1 MLREVKLL
9 NNLNK
14 MGKLTKNRKLSEAK
28 IDKTKLYNLDE
39 ACLLLKDITTT
50 KFDASVDL
58 AVRLGVDPKKANEM
72 VRGVVSLPNGT
83 GKDMKVL
90 ALVSPDKED
99 EAKKAGADFVGKD
112 DFLEK
117 IKGGWTDVDKIVV
130 TPDLMAQLGKLG
142 KVLGPKGLMPNPKSG
157 TVTNDVAKAI
167 KELKAGKLDAR
178 VEKNGI
184 LQSSIGKTSFS
195 EDQLKEN
202 FNTLQTAVMS
212 AKPNSFKG
220 KYLKS
225 VVISSSLGPGIKIG
239 IE

>member
-1 MLREVKLL
+1 M
-9 NNLNK
+9 
-14 MGKLTKNRKLSEAK
+14 KLTKFSKSVIEKLNSS
-28 IDKTKLYNLDE
+28 KLYNVEE
-39 ACLLLKDITTT
+39 ALSLMMNFKR
-50 KFDASVDL
+50 DAFNESVDV
-58 AVRLGVDPKKANEM
+58 AFNLGVDPRHAEENIRLSINLPHGIGKE
-72 VRGVVSLPNGT
+72 VS
-83 GKDMKVL
+83 VL
-90 ALVSPDKED
+90 AIVNADKEK
-99 EAKKAGADFVGKD
+99 EAKDAGADFVGKD
-112 DFLEK
+112 EFLEK
-117 IKGGWTDVDKIVV
+117 IKGGWTEVDKIVV

-184 LQSSIGKTSFS
+184 LQSTIGKTSFS

-202 FNTLQTAVMS
+202 FNSLQTAVMS

-220 KYLKS
+220 KYVKS
-225 VVISSSLGPGIKIG
+225 VSISSTLGPGIKIG

>member
-1 MLREVKLL
+1 M
-9 NNLNK
+9 
-14 MGKLTKNRKLSEAK
+14 KLTKFSKAVSEKLDNS
-28 IDKTKLYNLDE
+28 KLYNIEE
-39 ACLLLKDITTT
+39 AFNMLMNFKREAFTE
-50 KFDASVDL
+50 SVDV
-58 AVRLGVDPKKANEM
+58 AFNLGVDPRHADENIRLSINLPHGIGKE
-72 VRGVVSLPNGT
+72 VS
-83 GKDMKVL
+83 VL
-90 ALVSPDKED
+90 AIVNADKED

-130 TPDLMAQLGKLG
+130 TPDLMAELGKLG

-202 FNTLQTAVMS
+202 FNTLPTAVMS

-225 VVISSSLGPGIKIG
+225 VVISSTLGPGIKIG